1 MSRLEASAQLWRH
14 CSLDLLHVCR
24 WEVGS
29 HCDSWSF
36 DVGPICSC
44 LETFSPF
51 SFYPGALKPHA
62 NVSWCRLMGSLQWVS
77 HVEIQV
83 LWFSIHIGFFFLIL
97 PFLCLSWL
105 VIGPTVLILWFS
117 HNSSSATHSFVLLFY
132 FLGDSLNINFQP
144 SNDFFHFCYN
154 IFNF

>member
-1 MSRLEASAQLWRH
+1 MLSFEDTAPLTCFTFAAEKWDLIVIPDPLTWDPFALLWKLLAP
-14 CSLDLLHVCR
+14 SLFILVLWNPMLMCLGV
-24 WEVGS
+24 
-29 HCDSWSF
+29 DSWAHYSESF
-36 DVGPICSC
+36 PCGDS
-44 LETFSPF
+44 S
-51 SFYPGALKPHA
+51 
-62 NVSWCRLMGSLQWVS
+62 SL
-77 HVEIQV
+77 V
-83 LWFSIHIGFFFLIL
+83 LNTYRIFFLIL